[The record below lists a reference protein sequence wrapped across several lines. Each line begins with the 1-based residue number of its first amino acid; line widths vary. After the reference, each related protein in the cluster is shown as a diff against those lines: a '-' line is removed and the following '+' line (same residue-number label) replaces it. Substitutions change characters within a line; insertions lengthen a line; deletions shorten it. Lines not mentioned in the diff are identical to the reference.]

1 MLPLITSGRSGQD
14 FARVAD
20 RLVSIENAQVRSM
33 VSTTLSL
40 WSQSDPDAAL
50 GWAVANASRLEASSL
65 TSLAQQLGQSNAALA
80 ASTLDRLPPQH
91 HAAWLRGAAA
101 GIGQNDPTAALR
113 FIEPYRGR
121 PEYDQALAS
130 VVSRIA
136 QSDPPAAARL
146 LSSMPAS
153 PQINAAMANVAGNWA
168 QRDPTAAAQYVL
180 SIQDPVAQS
189 NAAGT
194 VASVWARSDAD
205 GAQRWV
211 LSLPSGQTRDGAINT
226 YLTSVASTGT
236 FDTRVLAAYSN
247 DGARQNGASRAIV
260 QLGRSNLQE
269 ARRLLETHLTDP
281 AIRRQAEDQLART
294 GGSGGTSQSVL
305 IDGIILQ

>member
-1 MLPLITSGRSGQD
+1 
-14 FARVAD
+14 
-20 RLVSIENAQVRSM
+20 
-33 VSTTLSL
+33 
-40 WSQSDPDAAL
+40 
-50 GWAVANASRLEASSL
+50 
-65 TSLAQQLGQSNAALA
+65 
-80 ASTLDRLPPQH
+80 
-91 HAAWLRGAAA
+91 
-101 GIGQNDPTAALR
+101 
-113 FIEPYRGR
+113 
-121 PEYDQALAS
+121 
-130 VVSRIA
+130 VSRIA